1 MAEETKKKTHKDE
14 KPLEKMTIK
23 DLREIALE
31 IPHDHLEVAVRDM
44 DKEQIV
50 AFIKEARGIKDEAPH
65 QKKKKA
71 KVIKAALT
79 KQEIKAKIR
88 RLKEEKSSAHEQK
101 DAKNARIL
109 RRRISHLKKQSRKI
123 A

>member
-1 MAEETKKKTHKDE
+1 MTEESTKKIHKED
-14 KPLEKMTIK
+14 KPLEKMTVK
-23 DLREIALE
+23 DLREIGLA

-44 DKEQIV
+44 NKEQLV

-65 QKKKKA
+65 QKKKA

-88 RLKEEKSSAHEQK
+88 RLKTEKSSAHEQK
-101 DAKNARIL
+101 DAKKARIL